1 MINKIRHHMIGL
13 FGSGSWATAI
23 VKILLEKQDREIY
36 WWVREHEIVEGL
48 LSEGHNPF
56 YLSEAYIDINRVH
69 LTSDINDVADHCDDL
84 FLVVPSAFVAG
95 ALKSLTSAQLERKHF
110 ISAVK
115 GVVPE
120 TNQIV
125 TDYLRDTLK
134 VQPSNMAIV
143 SGPSHAEETARN
155 RLTYL
160 TVASGNKALV
170 KHVRDI
176 LDCHYVKTS
185 GSTDMQGIEYG
196 AVLKNIYAIATG
208 ICHGLGYGDNIIAVL
223 ISNAMQEM
231 DTFLHHIEPLDS
243 RKLEEYAYLG
253 DLLVTCYSQFSR
265 NRTFGSM
272 IGFGYTVKAAQLEMK
287 MVAEGYY
294 AVNGIEKMR
303 SAMNISMPIEEAV
316 YRILYKKE
324 SASKV
329 MKPVVENFQ

>member
-1 MINKIRHHMIGL
+1 MIGL
-13 FGSGSWATAI
+13 LGSGSWATAI
-23 VKILLEKQDREIY
+23 VKILLEKQDREIF

-48 LSEGHNPF
+48 LSEGHNPL
-56 YLSEAYIDINRVH
+56 YLSEAHIDTSRVH
-69 LTSDINDVADHCDDL
+69 LTSDINDVVDHSEDI
-84 FLVVPSAFVAG
+84 FVVVPSAFVAG
-95 ALKSLTSAQLERKHF
+95 ALKCLAPEQLVNKRF
-110 ISAVK
+110 VSAVK

-125 TDYLRDTLK
+125 TDYLRDTLH
-134 VQPSNMAIV
+134 VSLGDMAIV

-160 TVASGNKALV
+160 TVASCNSDLV

-176 LDCHYVKTS
+176 LDCHYVRTT

-223 ISNAMQEM
+223 ISNALQEM
-231 DTFLHHIEPLDS
+231 DSFLHRIEPMDS
-243 RKLEEYAYLG
+243 RQLEQYAYLG

-303 SAMNISMPIEEAV
+303 NAMNISMPIEEAV
-316 YRILYKKE
+316 YRILYKNE
-324 SASKV
+324 GAAKV
-329 MKPVVENFQ
+329 MRPVVESFK